1 MHLNFNAE
9 VGTNYKSMS
18 QKVRV
23 MSEQWVEQEI
33 FCPNCGNEI
42 NKYLNNKPVK
52 DFYCSVCSEDFE
64 LKSKKDKLASKLV
77 DGAYETMM
85 NNLNSQR
92 QANFF
97 ILVYLMESFKI
108 SNFCVIPKHFFI
120 PEIVEKRKP
129 LANTARRKGWIG
141 CNLLLKYIPESGKVY
156 YIKNSVVE
164 AKDKVIEKW
173 EKTLFLRE
181 KQLNKSKGWLIDIM
195 KCIDKLGK
203 KSFTLNEVYSFG
215 NELRSLHSN
224 NKHIKDKIRQQL
236 QVLRDKDYLQFTS
249 RGNYC
254 LK

>member
-1 MHLNFNAE
+1 
-9 VGTNYKSMS
+9 
-18 QKVRV
+18 
-23 MSEQWVEQEI
+23 
-33 FCPNCGNEI
+33 
-42 NKYLNNKPVK
+42 
-52 DFYCSVCSEDFE
+52 
-64 LKSKKDKLASKLV
+64 
-77 DGAYETMM
+77 
-85 NNLNSQR
+85 
-92 QANFF
+92 
-97 ILVYLMESFKI
+97 MESFKI

-203 KSFTLNEVYSFG
+203 KSFTLNEVYSFE